1 MLSYLF
7 SKTPLLFFVQSFW
20 RDEAFSYVLAKHSLI
35 DILSLTV
42 KDFNPPL
49 YYVILHFWINIFGY
63 SEIMLRSLSLVF
75 FGLTIYM
82 VYDIL
87 TEICKIG
94 KIRSLFYLLLFILNP
109 LLIYY
114 AFEARMYT
122 MIMFF
127 ATLSFYAFYLKKTKL
142 FIVSAILGLY
152 THYFMVFAL
161 FTQFVWSLL
170 YQKTAENLKSLIRTF
185 IVPVLAFT
193 PWVIFMLTQKN
204 LRGEDFWIDKPVTK
218 DIWYVPSVLYTGF
231 EKGFAVTNYGK
242 NDYTTLV
249 TQILFII
256 LAIIFAYLV
265 KKFIFEKSKSLP
277 PVAAYLMMWGLLPPF
292 VILFSS
298 FFFTPT
304 YLPKYMIFASVGLIL
319 FLVYALEQLHITIRV
334 IFLLL
339 IISFTNTY
347 QTLNLK
353 YREKSN
359 FALKATQVKSMMKDG
374 DLIYVDDEKEFHTS
388 EYYFQTNKIYIYGK
402 RYQDIPSYVGKVL
415 IPEESIVYTYPT
427 YPRRAF
433 VIRYNNGFEI
443 KTEM

>member
-7 SKTPLLFFVQSFW
+7 TKTPLLFFVQSFW
-20 RDEAFSYVLAKHSLI
+20 RDEAFSYVLAKHS
-35 DILSLTV
+35 ILEIISLTV

-49 YYVILHFWINIFGY
+49 YYIVLHFWMQIFGY
-63 SEIMLRSLSLVF
+63 SEIMLRSLSFLF

-94 KIRSLFYLLLFILNP
+94 KIRSLFYLLLFTLNP

-142 FIVSAILGLY
+142 YTVAAILGLY
-152 THYFMVFAL
+152 THYFMVFVI
-161 FTQFVWSLL
+161 FTQFCWALMYRREKNIFQWIKPFL
-170 YQKTAENLKSLIRTF
+170 G
-185 IVPVLAFT
+185 PVLAFL
-193 PWVIFMLTQKN
+193 PWFIFTLTQKN
-204 LRGEDFWIDKPVTK
+204 LNDGFWISRPVTK

-231 EKGFAVTNYGK
+231 EKDFSVTNYGV
-242 NDYTTLV
+242 NDYTSLV
-249 TQILFII
+249 TKILLSIS
-256 LAIIFAYLV
+256 AIIVAYILKKLV
-265 KKFIFEKSKSLP
+265 FEKKYSLP
-277 PVAAYLMMWGLLPPF
+277 PVSAYLFMWGLLPPF
-292 VILFSS
+292 IILFSS

-319 FLVYALEQLHITIRV
+319 FLVYALEQLHITVRV
-334 IFLLL
+334 ILL
-339 IISFTNTY
+339 IILVYFTNAY

-359 FALKATQVKSMMKDG
+359 FALKAKQVKSIIKKG

-388 EYYFQTNKIYIYGK
+388 EYYFGIGKVFIYGK
-402 RYQDIPSYVGKVL
+402 IYNEIPSYVGKIL
-415 IPEESIVYTYPT
+415 IPEDRLVYSYPS
-427 YPRRAF
+427 YPQRAF
-433 VIRYNNGFEI
+433 IIRYNNGFEI
-443 KTEM
+443 KTGM